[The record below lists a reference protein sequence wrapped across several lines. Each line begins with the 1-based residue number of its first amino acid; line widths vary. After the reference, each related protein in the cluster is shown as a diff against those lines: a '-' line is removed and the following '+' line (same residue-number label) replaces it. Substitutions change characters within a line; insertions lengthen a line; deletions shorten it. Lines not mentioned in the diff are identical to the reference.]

1 MQLWEG
7 DRSNI
12 ANIGKPQEDADAIL
26 AATHHAGICEIG
38 SSHNAARHARVTTH
52 DQQSKHESSDLARRR

>member
-12 ANIGKPQEDADAIL
+12 ANIGKPQEDADA
-26 AATHHAGICEIG
+26 HFGR
-38 SSHNAARHARVTTH
+38 NASRR
-52 DQQSKHESSDLARRR
+52 DL